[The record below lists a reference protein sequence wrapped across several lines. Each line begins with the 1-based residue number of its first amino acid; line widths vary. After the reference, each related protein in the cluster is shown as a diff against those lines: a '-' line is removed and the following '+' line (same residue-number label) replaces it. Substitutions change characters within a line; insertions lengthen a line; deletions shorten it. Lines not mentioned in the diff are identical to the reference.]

1 MTDRYAVFGHPVAH
15 SKSPFIHR
23 AFAEQTGQD
32 LDYEAIDPGAEG
44 FAEAARRFFAEGG
57 RGANVTLP
65 FKEEALAL
73 ADEALP
79 RAREAGAAN
88 TLIAREGRLLADNTD
103 GVGLVRDLTRRHGV
117 PLAGAEVLLVG
128 AGGAA
133 RGVLGPILRERP
145 RRLVLAN
152 RTPARAETLAR
163 AFAALAAETGEK
175 LDVQTWDA
183 LRPPFTL
190 LINAT
195 SASLAGELPP
205 LPPELFAARP
215 FVYDMM
221 YGAAPTP
228 FLREAARHGA
238 HTADGL
244 GMLVEQAA
252 ESFFLWRGVRPDAQ
266 AVYARLRAALAG

>member
-1 MTDRYAVFGHPVAH
+1 MKGAAVVFGIGAATAAGRQALQQRGDPPAERGFEGRLSREAGQFQAGLGHLERVIVGREQGVPEVAVFGRLV
-15 SKSPFIHR
+15 FGG
-23 AFAEQTGQD
+23 F
-32 LDYEAIDPGAEG
+32 GAEARLG
-44 FAEAARRFFAEGG
+44 RITSGIAEAY
-57 RGANVTLP
+57 GAT
-65 FKEEALAL
+65 
-73 ADEALP
+73 
-79 RAREAGAAN
+79 
-88 TLIAREGRLLADNTD
+88 GRLSY
-103 GVGLVRDLTRRHGV
+103 TRHYPV
-117 PLAGAEVLLVG
+117 TVNHE
-128 AGGAA
+128 
-133 RGVLGPILRERP
+133 
-145 RRLVLAN
+145 
-152 RTPARAETLAR
+152 AETE
-163 AFAALAAETGEK
+163 FAALAAETGVK

-183 LRPPFTL
+183 LRPPFPL

>member
-15 SKSPFIHR
+15 SKSPFIHH

-32 LDYEAIDPGAEG
+32 LRYEAIDPGAEG
-44 FAEAARRFFAEGG
+44 FAAAARRFFAEGG
-57 RGANVTLP
+57 KGANVTLP
-65 FKEEALAL
+65 FKEQALAL

-117 PLAGAEVLLVG
+117 TLAGAEVLLVG

-163 AFAALAAETGEK
+163 AFAALAAETGVK